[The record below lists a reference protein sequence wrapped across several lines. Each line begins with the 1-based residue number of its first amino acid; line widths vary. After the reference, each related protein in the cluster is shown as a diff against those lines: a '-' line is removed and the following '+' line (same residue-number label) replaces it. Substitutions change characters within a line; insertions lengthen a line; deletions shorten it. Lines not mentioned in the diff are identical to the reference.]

1 MLAVWSLFFSTITI
15 KHDDD
20 TVSSG
25 RLLALSLLRFFLW
38 LDIFSVFNV
47 RFVPWQSKKI
57 KGKKK
62 KRKAK
67 HMLIF
72 VGPGRP
78 GSHVGIA
85 PVARS
90 QALTFSFEIEHLP
103 SWGFLFR
110 CGERTD
116 EIDQQ
121 RAGCYLDNRVDR
133 RSKCQKKGWRT
144 HRTV

>member
-1 MLAVWSLFFSTITI
+1 
-15 KHDDD
+15 
-20 TVSSG
+20 
-25 RLLALSLLRFFLW
+25 
-38 LDIFSVFNV
+38 
-47 RFVPWQSKKI
+47 
-57 KGKKK
+57 
-62 KRKAK
+62 
-67 HMLIF
+67 MLIF

-78 GSHVGIA
+78 DSHVGIA

-90 QALTFSFEIEHLP
+90 QALTLSFEIEHLP
-103 SWGFLFR
+103 SCGFLFR